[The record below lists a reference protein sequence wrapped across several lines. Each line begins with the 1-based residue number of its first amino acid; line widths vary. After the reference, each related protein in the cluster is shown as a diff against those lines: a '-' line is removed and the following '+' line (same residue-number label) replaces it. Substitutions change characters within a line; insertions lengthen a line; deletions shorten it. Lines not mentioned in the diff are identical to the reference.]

1 MRSASRR
8 SFLHRTVQVGTGA
21 ALSAVA
27 GCLSSGSGGSNSSNN
42 NNSGSGRSKK
52 SEAIENVSFAGT
64 EIRFELAEAAVGKTI
79 NLVPSGDEQ
88 PIRNSMIHGGNT
100 SIGFSL
106 VETTV
111 QGKIPIPSGKYVIQ
125 VVEDTEVVSKRS
137 VELMPDLK
145 LENIDNNSAPPN
157 SFKTNIKLRN
167 DGTLPVHIDE
177 INVSGVPEPASQ
189 NELSFNRPGSNSMK
203 IRSTVGSNK
212 TATFNLE
219 GYPFALGTRQDMY
232 NYTVGN
238 SSSRKCPGKEQQAT
252 LAVNLSQGETLK
264 IPFTYTLSGEAR
276 IVGNDF
282 HCGNFSASF
291 SGNKP
296 KTAGENQTSNNLN

>member
-1 MRSASRR
+1 
-8 SFLHRTVQVGTGA
+8 
-21 ALSAVA
+21 
-27 GCLSSGSGGSNSSNN
+27 
-42 NNSGSGRSKK
+42 
-52 SEAIENVSFAGT
+52 
-64 EIRFELAEAAVGKTI
+64 
-79 NLVPSGDEQ
+79 
-88 PIRNSMIHGGNT
+88 MIHGGNT

-238 SSSRKCPGKEQQAT
+238 SSSRKTAQRDS
-252 LAVNLSQGETLK
+252 LAIIMTDSPAVHVIPSKNDSAHSTTSPTCRMHTTFDNDYFMLSAQMVQ
-264 IPFTYTLSGEAR
+264 R
-276 IVGNDF
+276 GNRM
-282 HCGNFSASF
+282 A
-291 SGNKP
+291 
-296 KTAGENQTSNNLN
+296 